1 MMEGVLRSAT
11 PGSQPLSLSHTHA
24 RTHTTCHFAS
34 ASPGRSDHL
43 PGSHPSLLLFAA
55 VYAAASSRC
64 PLPFLPRKPLRH
76 NASEADMVCACICL
90 TTSPPPTS
98 PLHRERERECVFLC
112 EDRLLCSSSSRVLLH
127 FAACRYIHVLI
138 NETVSTHRLVLL
150 GY

>member
-11 PGSQPLSLSHTHA
+11 PGSQPLSLSHTRAH
-24 RTHTTCHFAS
+24 THNLSLCQCQPWPIG
-34 ASPGRSDHL
+34 SPPR
-43 PGSHPSLLLFAA
+43 PPPSLLLFAA
-55 VYAAASSRC
+55 VYAAASGRC
-64 PLPFLPRKPLRH
+64 PLPFLPRKPPRH
-76 NASEADMVCACICL
+76 SASEAEMVCACICL

-98 PLHRERERECVFLC
+98 PLHTERERVCVFLC